1 MKKKK
6 KFWQGTVISFSKQL
20 LNHKTT
26 VSRIVSLLGDEKS
39 TEKNLSK
46 CIYTVGI
53 GNNDYI
59 NNYLM
64 PQFYPTSSLHM
75 PDQYAALLIEQY
87 SQQLK
92 VTISVVLY
100 IYICVCVS
108 IYTNIEFFCRVNALI
123 IFFMQ
128 PCGLIKLIF
137 NTIQLHG
144 FYSVLEINS
153 IKPHSLTACLH

>member
-1 MKKKK
+1 MYLFIICFEKKK

-64 PQFYPTSSLHM
+64 PQFYPTSRLHM

-100 IYICVCVS
+100 IYLCVRRVS
-108 IYTNIEFFCRVNALI
+108 LSTH
-123 IFFMQ
+123 
-128 PCGLIKLIF
+128 
-137 NTIQLHG
+137 T
-144 FYSVLEINS
+144 
-153 IKPHSLTACLH
+153 